1 MRASTPQRRDPA
13 IWLAL
18 DAAGTIIGTM
28 DDDQL
33 YGMLTR
39 LMALS
44 PEGEA
49 GRNALVR
56 EVCAEAMSLPPLAAQ
71 GDADDDPQ
79 LAEFAEQFAVDV
91 SVITDQQRSAFMAAL
106 GHKAFGV
113 AALIFIADFI
123 PRVRAGLTALGFAPV
138 VDPVTWDRDTDAVDL
153 LLNQFAPMV
162 GALRALDPV
171 TTEVVRLRGAVA
183 HNCRLCKSL
192 REGAA
197 LDAGGTESMYSDI
210 EHYEASDLLDE
221 RHKAALRYVDALIWT
236 PSKIDADV
244 AVGVQSHFSDAEA
257 LELTL
262 DVMRNATNKIAVAL
276 GGDAPRVSEGTER
289 YLLGVDGQP
298 VYS

>member
-1 MRASTPQRRDPA
+1 
-13 IWLAL
+13 
-18 DAAGTIIGTM
+18 M

-33 YGMLTR
+33 YGLLTR

-44 PEGEA
+44 PEGDA

-56 EVCAEAMSLPPLAAQ
+56 AVCADAMSLPPLPAQ
-71 GDADDDPQ
+71 GEPDDDTV

-91 SVITDQQRSAFMAAL
+91 SGISAEQRAAFMSAL
-106 GHKAFGV
+106 GDKAFRMIG
-113 AALIFIADFI
+113 LIFVADFV
-123 PRVRAGLTALGFAPV
+123 PRVRSGLTSLGFAPV
-138 VDPVTWDRDTDAVDL
+138 VEPVVWDRDTDPLDV
-153 LLNQFAPMV
+153 LLNQFVPTV

-210 EHYEASDLLDE
+210 EQYESSSLLSA

-236 PSKIDADV
+236 PSAIDADV
-244 AVGVQSHFSDAEA
+244 VAGVREHFSDAEA
-257 LELTL
+257 MELTL
-262 DVMRNATNKIAVAL
+262 DVMRNAANKIAVSL
-276 GGDAPRVSEGTER
+276 GADAARVEEGTER
-289 YLLGVDGQP
+289 YLLGLDGQP

>member
-1 MRASTPQRRDPA
+1 
-13 IWLAL
+13 
-18 DAAGTIIGTM
+18 M

-33 YGMLTR
+33 YGLLTQ

-44 PEGEA
+44 PEGDA
-49 GRNALVR
+49 ARNALVR
-56 EVCAEAMSLPPLAAQ
+56 NVCAAAMSLPPLVAQ
-71 GDADDDPQ
+71 EAADDDPQ

-91 SVITDQQRSAFMAAL
+91 SIISAEQRSAFMSAL
-106 GHKAFGV
+106 GRKAFHV
-113 AALIFIADFI
+113 AALIFIADFV

-138 VDPVTWDRDTDAVDL
+138 VDPVVWDRDTDPVDL
-153 LLNQFAPMV
+153 LLNQFAPTV

-197 LDAGGTESMYSDI
+197 LDAGGTESLYSDI
-210 EHYEASDLLDE
+210 EEYEASTLLDE
-221 RHKAALRYVDALIWT
+221 RQKAALRYVDALIWT

-244 AVGVQSHFSDAEA
+244 AAGVQAHFSDAEA

-276 GGDAPRVSEGTER
+276 GGDAPRVAEGTER

>member
-1 MRASTPQRRDPA
+1 MIT
-13 IWLAL
+13 
-18 DAAGTIIGTM
+18 GM

-33 YGMLTR
+33 YGLLTR

-44 PEGEA
+44 PEGDA

-56 EVCAEAMSLPPLAAQ
+56 AVCADAMSLPPLPAQ
-71 GDADDDPQ
+71 GEADDDPR

-91 SVITDQQRSAFMAAL
+91 SGISAEQRAAFMAAL
-106 GHKAFGV
+106 GDKAFRMVG
-113 AALIFIADFI
+113 LIFVADFV

-138 VDPVTWDRDTDAVDL
+138 VEPVVWDRDTDPLDV
-153 LLNQFAPMV
+153 LLNQFVPTV
-162 GALRALDPV
+162 GALRGLDPI

-210 EHYEASDLLDE
+210 EQYESSNLLSA

-236 PSKIDADV
+236 PSAIDAEVV
-244 AVGVQSHFSDAEA
+244 AGVREHFSDAEA
-257 LELTL
+257 MELTL
-262 DVMRNATNKIAVAL
+262 DVMRNAANKIAVSL
-276 GGDAPRVSEGTER
+276 GADAARVEEGTER
-289 YLLGVDGQP
+289 YLLGADGQP
-298 VYS
+298 VYG

>member
-1 MRASTPQRRDPA
+1 M
-13 IWLAL
+13 
-18 DAAGTIIGTM
+18 IIGM

-33 YGMLTR
+33 YGLLTR

-44 PEGEA
+44 PEGDA

-56 EVCAEAMSLPPLAAQ
+56 AVCADAMSLPPLPAQ
-71 GDADDDPQ
+71 GEADDDPR

-91 SVITDQQRSAFMAAL
+91 SGVSAEQRAAFMSAL
-106 GHKAFGV
+106 GDKAFRMVG
-113 AALIFIADFI
+113 LIFVADFV

-138 VDPVTWDRDTDAVDL
+138 VEPVVWDRDTDPLDV
-153 LLNQFAPMV
+153 LLNQFVPTV
-162 GALRALDPV
+162 GALRGLDPV

-210 EHYEASDLLDE
+210 EQYESSNLLSA

-236 PSKIDADV
+236 PSAIDADV
-244 AVGVQSHFSDAEA
+244 AGGVREHFSDAEA
-257 LELTL
+257 MELTL
-262 DVMRNATNKIAVAL
+262 DVMRNAANKIAVSL
-276 GGDAPRVSEGTER
+276 GADAARVEEGTER

-298 VYS
+298 VYG

>member
-1 MRASTPQRRDPA
+1 
-13 IWLAL
+13 
-18 DAAGTIIGTM
+18 M

-33 YGMLTR
+33 YGLLTR
-39 LMALS
+39 LMAIS
-44 PEGEA
+44 PEGDA

-56 EVCAEAMSLPPLAAQ
+56 AVCAAAMSLPPLPAQ
-71 GDADDDPQ
+71 GEADDEPV

-91 SVITDQQRSAFMAAL
+91 SGISAEQRAAFMSAL
-106 GHKAFGV
+106 GDKAFRMVG
-113 AALIFIADFI
+113 LIFVADFV

-138 VDPVTWDRDTDAVDL
+138 VEPVVWDRDTDPLDV
-153 LLNQFAPMV
+153 LLNQFVPTV
-162 GALRALDPV
+162 GALRGLDPV

-210 EHYEASDLLDE
+210 EQYESSSLLED

-236 PSKIDADV
+236 PSAIDADV
-244 AVGVQSHFSDAEA
+244 VAGVREHFSDAEA
-257 LELTL
+257 VELTL
-262 DVMRNATNKIAVAL
+262 DVMRNAANKIAVSL
-276 GGDAPRVSEGTER
+276 GADAARVEEGTER

-298 VYS
+298 VYG